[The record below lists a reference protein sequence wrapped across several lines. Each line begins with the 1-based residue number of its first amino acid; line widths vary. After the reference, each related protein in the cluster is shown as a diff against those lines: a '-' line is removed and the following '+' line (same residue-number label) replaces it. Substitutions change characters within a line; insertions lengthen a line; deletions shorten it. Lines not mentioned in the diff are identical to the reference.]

1 MTDPGL
7 DLGLR
12 LGIVAAAGG
21 AVWLSARGS
30 EVWRSYRRRRALETG
45 RTPELTRDVPAL
57 LLFSGTLCVD
67 CARQKEILL
76 GLREELGAG
85 WRLHEVHA
93 ASEVQLAR
101 RFRVESVPATVVLD
115 RAGRPVAVNY
125 GLVDAGTLSKQLQP
139 LLNPVG
145 LAS

>member
-1 MTDPGL
+1 MTDPVI

-21 AVWLSARGS
+21 AVWLFARGS
-30 EVWRSYRRRRALETG
+30 RLWRERRRRLALQTG
-45 RTPELTRDVPAL
+45 PTPEVTEGEPTV
-57 LLFSGTLCVD
+57 LLFTGALCAD
-67 CARQKEILL
+67 CTQQKDILL
-76 GLREELGAG
+76 GLHQGLGDG
-85 WRLHEVHA
+85 WRLREMQAAAEVH
-93 ASEVQLAR
+93 LAH
-101 RFRVESVPATVVLD
+101 RFGIESVPATVVLD
-115 RAGRPVAVNY
+115 TAGRPVAINY